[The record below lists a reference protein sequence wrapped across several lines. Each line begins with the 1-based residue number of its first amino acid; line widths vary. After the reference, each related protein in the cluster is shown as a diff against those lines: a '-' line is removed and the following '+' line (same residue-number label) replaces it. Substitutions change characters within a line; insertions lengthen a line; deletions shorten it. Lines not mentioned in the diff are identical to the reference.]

1 MWRRDDFSGLPFL
14 RLVESLLFFQAFFC
28 PCERGDTGAA
38 RACRI
43 CDSRESCGG
52 FGSLFC
58 ANEFLLFEAGSG
70 VDLLMIE
77 LSTPWTMH
85 RECPPPGLCDWNM
98 YLELATAA
106 PRPFSSFH
114 LSPSI
119 LSRRRNI
126 CCIASLLRAWGSS
139 RRST

>member
-1 MWRRDDFSGLPFL
+1 MRRRGDFSGLPFL
-14 RLVESLLFFQAFFC
+14 LLVEFSLFFQAFFC
-28 PCERGDTGAA
+28 SCERSDSGAA
-38 RACRI
+38 RACRM

-58 ANEFLLFEAGSG
+58 TNEFLWSETGSG

-85 RECPPPGLCDWNM
+85 RECSPPGPFDWNM

-106 PRPFSSFH
+106 SRPFSS
-114 LSPSI
+114 SP
-119 LSRRRNI
+119 
-126 CCIASLLRAWGSS
+126 
-139 RRST
+139 